1 MLSRSL
7 CSVVSKWTYTKV
19 EGDSS
24 GFSED
29 FYTKIGLADLCEKNY
44 QKIGTVELWSLVLV
58 CLEHQGSLELV
69 RWSQQFPYTFNVNIT
84 RLIKV

>member
-19 EGDSS
+19 EGGSG

-44 QKIGTVELWSLVLV
+44 QKIGN
-58 CLEHQGSLELV
+58 C
-69 RWSQQFPYTFNVNIT
+69 RFFN
-84 RLIKV
+84 LSMWQWLH